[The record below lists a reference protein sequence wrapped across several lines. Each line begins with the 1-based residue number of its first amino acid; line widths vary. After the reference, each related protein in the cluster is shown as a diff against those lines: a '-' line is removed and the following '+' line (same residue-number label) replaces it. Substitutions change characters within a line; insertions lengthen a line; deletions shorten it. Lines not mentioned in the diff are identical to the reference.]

1 MAIYD
6 THASKSRSRVDVSGF
21 FALMAMLALLGTIAL
36 DAYAFSTLKF

>member
-6 THASKSRSRVDVSGF
+6 THASRSRSRVDVSDF
-21 FALMAMLALLGTIAL
+21 FAVVLILTLLGIIAL